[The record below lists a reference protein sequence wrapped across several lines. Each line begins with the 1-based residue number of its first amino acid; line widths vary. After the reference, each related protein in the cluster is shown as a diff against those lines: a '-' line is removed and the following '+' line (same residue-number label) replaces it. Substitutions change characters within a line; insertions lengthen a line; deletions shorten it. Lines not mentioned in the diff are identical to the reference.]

1 MFTPKEYITSM
12 LKQSIIVVFSKPMC
26 VLCDK
31 IKKELK
37 DTNIEFLDIDI
48 TTLDEDE
55 VDSIEVINELKNQT
69 KSNSY
74 PFCFYDEE
82 YIVWENLIKKLMM
95 NNNNN
100 DYNIDSL

>member
-1 MFTPKEYITSM
+1 MLSPKEYITSV
-12 LKQSIIVVFSKPMC
+12 LKQSNIVVFSKPMC

-37 DTNIEFLDIDI
+37 DTDTAFLEIDI

-55 VDSIEVINELKNQT
+55 VDSIEVINELKSLT
-69 KSNSY
+69 KSTSY
-74 PFCFYDEE
+74 PFCFQNQE
-82 YIVWENLIKKLMM
+82 YIELENLIKKLMI

-100 DYNIDSL
+100 IDSL